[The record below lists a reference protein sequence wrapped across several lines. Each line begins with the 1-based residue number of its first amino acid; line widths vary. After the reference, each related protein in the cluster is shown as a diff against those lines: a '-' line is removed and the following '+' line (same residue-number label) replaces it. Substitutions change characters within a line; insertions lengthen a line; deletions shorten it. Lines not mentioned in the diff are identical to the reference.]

1 MPRVLVATKDGE
13 TSLSFEKCFS
23 DDEVVVI
30 SERQE
35 CIDNI
40 RATRFDYCFV
50 DIDLLLPSGAVE
62 GNLKQ
67 ALRPFRSTRPGC
79 HLIVLTPQHRI
90 REAVRTVKAGASDYL
105 NYPIDPAEV
114 RLVTENINEAD
125 LKDLELEYLR
135 DQFWQSDSLEI
146 LKTNSQKMKTVLKSV
161 KSVAPTKTS
170 VLLTGES
177 GTGKGVIAQLIHRHS
192 NRSDNQFISVHCGA
206 IPDTLIESEL
216 FGHERGAFTGAH
228 RRKLGKFEI
237 AQKGTIFLDEIGT
250 VTPAVQIKLLQVL
263 QDKIFHRVGGDSAIE
278 SDVRVIAATNADFK
292 SLVDNGTFR
301 QDLYYRLNVFP
312 IELPPLR
319 ERPEDIALLSNTI
332 LDNLNKAHE
341 KQIEELHPDVVAAL
355 EGYSWPG
362 NIRELENVLERA
374 YILETSDVLSPESL
388 PSELIDSISL
398 PQAQIAVDANLTLAE
413 FRKKGVEDLERR
425 YLKELLTRHKGRI
438 NRSSEEA
445 GVSARQL
452 HKLLTKYGIRKEEFK
467 SK

>member
-1 MPRVLVATKDGE
+1 MPRVLIGTNDAAT
-13 TSLSFEKCFS
+13 SSSIEKCFT
-23 DDEVVVI
+23 DDEIIVI
-30 SERQE
+30 SGRDD
-35 CIDNI
+35 CIDSI
-40 RATRFDYCFV
+40 RNTRFDFCFV
-50 DIDLLLPSGAVE
+50 DIDLLLPPDLAKGDI
-62 GNLKQ
+62 KQ
-67 ALRPFRSTRPGC
+67 SLRPFRSSRPGC
-79 HLIVLTPQHRI
+79 HLIVLSPQNRI
-90 REAVRTVKAGASDYL
+90 REAVRAVKAGASDYL

-114 RLVTENINEAD
+114 RLVIENINEAD

-135 DQFWQSDSLEI
+135 DHFWQSDSLEI
-146 LKTNSQKMKTVLKSV
+146 LKTNSPKMQSVLKSV

-192 NRSDNQFISVHCGA
+192 NRSENQFISVHCGA

-216 FGHERGAFTGAH
+216 FGHERGSFTGAH

-263 QDKIFHRVGGDSAIE
+263 QDKIFHRVGGDNAIE

-292 SLVDNGTFR
+292 ALVEDGAFR

-319 ERPEDIALLSNTI
+319 ERPEDISLLANSI
-332 LDNLNKAHE
+332 LDNLNRMHE
-341 KQIEELHPDVVAAL
+341 KQIEEIHPDVIAAL
-355 EGYSWPG
+355 EVYNWPG

-374 YILETSDVLSPESL
+374 YILETSQILSPESL
-388 PSELIDSISL
+388 PSELLACIEL
-398 PQAQIAVDANLTLAE
+398 PQAQIAVDPNMTLTE

-425 YLKELLTRHKGRI
+425 YLKELLTRHNGKI

-445 GVSARQL
+445 GISARQL

-467 SK
+467 NK

>member
-1 MPRVLVATKDGE
+1 MPRVLVGTRDAD
-13 TSLSFEKCFS
+13 TSSAIEKCFC
-23 DDEVVVI
+23 DDEVVKIVD
-30 SERQE
+30 RQL

-40 RATRFDYCFV
+40 RDTRFDFCFV
-50 DIDLLLPSGAVE
+50 DIDLILHTEEAK
-62 GNLKQ
+62 GNIKQ
-67 ALRPFRSTRPGC
+67 ALRPFRSSRPGC
-79 HLIVLTPQHRI
+79 HLIVLTPQKSI
-90 REAVRTVKAGASDYL
+90 RLAVRAVKVGASDYL
-105 NYPIDPAEV
+105 SYPIDHAEV
-114 RLVTENINEAD
+114 SLVTDNINEAE

-135 DQFWQSDSLEI
+135 DHFWQSDSLEI
-146 LKTNSQKMKTVLKSV
+146 LKTNSQKMQNVLKSV

-263 QDKIFHRVGGDSAIE
+263 QDKIYHRVGGDNAIE

-292 SLVDNGTFR
+292 SLVDDGTFR

-319 ERPEDIALLSNTI
+319 ERPEDIALLSRTI
-332 LDNLNKAHE
+332 LDNLNRMHE
-341 KQIEELHPDVVAAL
+341 KQIEDLHTDVIAAL
-355 EGYSWPG
+355 ESYHWPG

-374 YILETSDVLSPESL
+374 YILETSHILSPESL
-388 PSELIDSISL
+388 PIELLDKVSL
-398 PQAQIAVDANLTLAE
+398 PQAQIAVDATLTLAD

-425 YLKELLTRHKGRI
+425 YLKEVLTRHSGKI
-438 NRSSEEA
+438 NRSADEA
-445 GVSARQL
+445 GISARQL

-467 SK
+467 KR